1 MIFGDGRGLRTVT
14 GDYGTVQTT
23 GGGVNGW
30 EGYSIDGRYVF
41 MSADDNNVGIY
52 NDVDN
57 EWMIYCARNAWT
69 KLYYDGAEKL
79 STTSTG
85 VTVTGTGSGPIIDF
99 YLTGSWSAGVYYR
112 IMGYNTGK
120 QIQFSY
126 NDGMW
131 ISDNN
136 SIRFACGGSTGTGG
150 VYTERMRITNAGYV
164 GIGQTS
170 PSYKLHITDG
180 DNSVAL
186 FGPNSTWSSYLVVGS
201 GTNKSPSF
209 NTSYAQVLT
218 TNGNLHLDAGYTRD
232 IYLNYYNGSRVLF
245 GPGVAVV
252 HSSDDRLKTQEEL
265 IENATQTLMKLKPQ
279 KYLKIHR
286 LPEDNDVREPVPEAG
301 LIAQDVWYDAP
312 ELRFIV
318 KPGND
323 ANPSEE
329 KPPEPVTGDIQQD
342 PDYSDW
348 GTTPAGLSYIC
359 LIPYLIKSNQEL
371 YTEIQTLKTRITAL
385 ENA

>member
-1 MIFGDGRGLRTVT
+1 
-14 GDYGTVQTT
+14 
-23 GGGVNGW
+23 
-30 EGYSIDGRYVF
+30 
-41 MSADDNNVGIY
+41 
-52 NDVDN
+52 
-57 EWMIYCARNAWT
+57 
-69 KLYYDGAEKL
+69 
-79 STTSTG
+79 
-85 VTVTGTGSGPIIDF
+85 
-99 YLTGSWSAGVYYR
+99 
-112 IMGYNTGK
+112 MGYNTAK
-120 QIQFSY
+120 QIQFNY

-150 VYTERMRITNAGYV
+150 VYTERMRITNAGNV
-164 GIGQTS
+164 GIGQTN

-180 DNSVAL
+180 NNSVAL

-201 GTNKSPSF
+201 GTNKSPSL
-209 NTSYAQVLT
+209 NASYAQVLS

-232 IYLNYYNGSRVLF
+232 IYLNYYNGSNVRF
-245 GPGVAVV
+245 GPGASII

-348 GTTPAGLSYIC
+348 GTTPTGLSYIC

>member
-1 MIFGDGRGLRTVT
+1 
-14 GDYGTVQTT
+14 
-23 GGGVNGW
+23 
-30 EGYSIDGRYVF
+30 
-41 MSADDNNVGIY
+41 MSADNNRCGIY
-52 NDVDN
+52 NDLDN
-57 EWMIYCARNAWT
+57 EWMIYCYRNSYV
-69 KLYYDGAEKL
+69 KLYYNGAEKL
-79 STTSTG
+79 TTTNTG
-85 VTVTGTGSGPIIDF
+85 VTVTGTGSGAILDF
-99 YLTGSWSAGVYYR
+99 HLTGSWSPGTYYR
-112 IMGYNTGK
+112 IMGYNTAK
-120 QIQFSY
+120 QIQFNY

-150 VYTERMRITNAGYV
+150 VYTERMRITNAGNV
-164 GIGQTS
+164 GIGQTN

-180 DNSVAL
+180 NNSVAL

-201 GTNKSPSF
+201 GNNKSPSL
-209 NTSYAQVLT
+209 NASYAQVLS

-232 IYLNYYNGSRVLF
+232 IYLNYYNGSNVRF
-245 GPGVAVV
+245 GPGASII

-359 LIPYLIKSNQEL
+359 LVPYLIKSNQEL